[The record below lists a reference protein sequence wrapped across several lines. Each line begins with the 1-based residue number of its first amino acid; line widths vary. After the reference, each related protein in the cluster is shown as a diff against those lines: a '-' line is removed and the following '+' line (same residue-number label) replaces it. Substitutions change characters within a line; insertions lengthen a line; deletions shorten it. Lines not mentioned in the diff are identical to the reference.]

1 MSKIFKT
8 LLTMLISPNG
18 TISSKRTIGFLMITL
33 AGFLIS
39 YSILKN
45 TDLTNNISSL
55 IRDLIYG
62 GVTLVGST
70 IFEKKFKN
78 DKTK

>member
-1 MSKIFKT
+1 MINLIKT
-8 LLTMLISPNG
+8 MFVSPRG
-18 TISSKRTIGFLMITL
+18 TLSSKRTIGFLMITL

-45 TDLTNNISSL
+45 TDLTTNISGL

>member
-1 MSKIFKT
+1 MINLIKT
-8 LLTMLISPNG
+8 MFITPGG
-18 TISSKRTIGFLMITL
+18 TLSSKRTIGFLMITL

-45 TDLTNNISSL
+45 TDLTTNISSL